1 MALRE
6 RMLTRYPRRL
16 RCLIAALAGGR
27 RLGYPAIVQLST
39 VFAAHSPAS
48 TNGFPAEAVDR
59 ALQALIARGNVAW
72 PQFPVAPEELVR
84 HAAERIPAH
93 LTAAEVPAAVE
104 SLHAEDLHLAVA
116 CVRNAPLALAEFD
129 RKFLT
134 AGTLRAALGR
144 IDSSPSFADEVRQL
158 LREKLFVGAAGKPA
172 RIAEYSG
179 RGALGSWVRVVALR
193 AALDLRPSA
202 ARENQGDA
210 PLDTAAAVNVEPELR
225 FLKDRY
231 GKPFEEAVRDA
242 FATLDDEQCN
252 LLRLQMVD
260 GLRTAQIA
268 SLFGVDRSTIKRRLA
283 GCREHLLEKTRTIL
297 MEKLGISPTEFQS
310 LAGLVQ
316 SQLNVSIERLLRR

>member
-1 MALRE
+1 MEL
-6 RMLTRYPRRL
+6 L
-16 RCLIAALAGGR
+16 
-27 RLGYPAIVQLST
+27 T
-39 VFAAHSPAS
+39 VFAEHAPPS
-48 TNGFPAEAVDR
+48 TQGADPDALAR
-59 ALQALIARGNVAW
+59 ALASLVARGDAAW
-72 PQFPVAPEELVR
+72 PQFPIPEAELVR
-84 HAAERIPAH
+84 HAAERIPAQT
-93 LTAAEVPAAVE
+93 TAADAPAAVE
-104 SLHAEDLHLAVA
+104 ALHAEDLHLAVA
-116 CVRNAPLALAEFD
+116 CVRASPLALAEFD

-158 LREKLFVGAAGKPA
+158 LREKLFVGAGGKQP

-202 ARENQGDA
+202 ARDNQGDA
-210 PLDTAAAVNVEPELR
+210 PLEAAAAANVEPELR

-231 GKPFEEAVRDA
+231 GKPFEEAVTAA

-252 LLRLQMVD
+252 LLKLQMVD

-268 SLFGVDRSTIKRRLA
+268 TLFGVDRSTIKRRLA
-283 GCREHLLEKTRTIL
+283 GCREHLLDKTRAIL